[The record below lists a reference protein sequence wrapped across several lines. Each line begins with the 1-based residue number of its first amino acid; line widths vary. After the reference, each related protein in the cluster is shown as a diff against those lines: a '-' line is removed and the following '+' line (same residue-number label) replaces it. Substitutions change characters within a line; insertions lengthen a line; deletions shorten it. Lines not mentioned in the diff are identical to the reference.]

1 MPPEQYYIHNKEN
14 KLTKGGIYVQQCS
27 YDRSNN
33 RYNCRVD
40 FDDFRHKKLTTEYD
54 EMQKQIRG
62 EGYKYAFYAVLIL
75 EAVLCVL
82 TMGIVLPAEPYVVHF
97 FAIFVGITVQACYCI
112 WRGAYIGQNTNL
124 QRYVILMAI
133 VSVFN
138 LSSAFMAWRAGE
150 LFADGK
156 FQAPAVNLLCGLMFA
171 VIGIVGLVKKV
182 TDREEEA

>member
-1 MPPEQYYIHNKEN
+1 MYNSARMIGV
-14 KLTKGGIYVQQCS
+14 TIGIIVGLIVAIFIIRYV
-27 YDRSNN
+27 N
-33 RYNCRVD
+33 RN
-40 FDDFRHKKLTTEYD
+40 KKLTTEYD

-62 EGYKYAFYAVLIL
+62 EGYKYAFYTVMIL

-112 WRGAYIGQNTNL
+112 WKGAYIGQNTNL
-124 QRYVILMAI
+124 KRYVILMAI

-138 LSSAFMAWRAGE
+138 LYTAFMAWRTGE
-150 LFADGK
+150 LFADDK

>member
-1 MPPEQYYIHNKEN
+1 MYNSARMIGV
-14 KLTKGGIYVQQCS
+14 TIGIIVGLIVAIFIIRYV
-27 YDRSNN
+27 N
-33 RYNCRVD
+33 RN
-40 FDDFRHKKLTTEYD
+40 KKLTTEYD
-54 EMQKQIRG
+54 EM
-62 EGYKYAFYAVLIL
+62 IL

-82 TMGIVLPAEPYVVHF
+82 TLGVVLPAEPYVVHF

-112 WRGAYIGQNTNL
+112 WKGAYIGQNTNL
-124 QRYVILMAI
+124 KRYVILMAI

-138 LSSAFMAWRAGE
+138 LYTAFMAWRTGD

>member
-1 MPPEQYYIHNKEN
+1 MYNSARMIGV
-14 KLTKGGIYVQQCS
+14 TIGIIVGLIVAIFIIRYV
-27 YDRSNN
+27 N
-33 RYNCRVD
+33 RN
-40 FDDFRHKKLTTEYD
+40 KKLTTEYD

-62 EGYKYAFYAVLIL
+62 EGYKYAFYTVMIL
-75 EAVLCVL
+75 EAVLC
-82 TMGIVLPAEPYVVHF
+82 VLPAEPYVVHF

-112 WRGAYIGQNTNL
+112 WKGAYIGQNTNL
-124 QRYVILMAI
+124 KRYVILMAI

-138 LSSAFMAWRAGE
+138 LYTAFMAWRTGE

>member
-1 MPPEQYYIHNKEN
+1 
-14 KLTKGGIYVQQCS
+14 
-27 YDRSNN
+27 
-33 RYNCRVD
+33 
-40 FDDFRHKKLTTEYD
+40 
-54 EMQKQIRG
+54 MQKQIRG
-62 EGYKYAFYAVLIL
+62 EGYKYAFYTVMIL

-112 WRGAYIGQNTNL
+112 WKGAYIGQNTNL
-124 QRYVILMAI
+124 KRYVILMAI

-138 LSSAFMAWRAGE
+138 LYTAFMAWRTGD

-171 VIGIVGLVKKV
+171 AIGIVGLVKKV

>member
-1 MPPEQYYIHNKEN
+1 MYNSARMIGV
-14 KLTKGGIYVQQCS
+14 TIGIIVGLIVAIFIIRYV
-27 YDRSNN
+27 N
-33 RYNCRVD
+33 RN
-40 FDDFRHKKLTTEYD
+40 KKLTTEYD

-62 EGYKYAFYAVLIL
+62 EGYKYAFYTVMIL

-97 FAIFVGITVQACYCI
+97 FAIFAGITVQACYCI
-112 WRGAYIGQNTNL
+112 WKGAYIGQNTNL
-124 QRYVILMAI
+124 KRYVILMAI

-138 LSSAFMAWRAGE
+138 LYTAFMAWKTGD

-171 VIGIVGLVKKV
+171 AIGIVGLVKKA